1 MKKIK
6 ATTKS
11 AIPDSQQ
18 RANELRVLLKQI
30 GNFITEQVADLDDNH
45 ESVEKRFWDY
55 AATYWPNKGIKG
67 QELQNIHGKIVASD
81 NKLAG
86 EGSPNDESNNVDG
99 RANGSYHT
107 SPPH

>member
-1 MKKIK
+1 LKKIK

-45 ESVEKRFWDY
+45 ESVEKRFW
-55 AATYWPNKGIKG
+55 
-67 QELQNIHGKIVASD
+67 
-81 NKLAG
+81 
-86 EGSPNDESNNVDG
+86 
-99 RANGSYHT
+99 
-107 SPPH
+107 